1 MLLFTL
7 LLGQENVSPFKPVLI
22 RLRTLFRALTL
33 HFLRFCSTP
42 TDNTI
47 FGCFQ
52 ANDILAL
59 FDSDRQHDLWDFSTF
74 SDKQT
79 TYFFWLTFSK
89 AFHCP
94 QQHTT
99 IADAR
104 HVKTAKVTTFFYP
117 NTMIQNQKSEM
128 CKINGMSF
136 PRKLHAMLEAASK
149 NNLEDVASWQAGGKS
164 FKVIQPQRFATEIML
179 TYFNQ
184 SKYRSFQRQLNI
196 YGFRRV
202 QHGPNKGGYTHK
214 HFIRYSPELGDRI
227 VCRPAN
233 QISATVSTALKDL
246 FDSSA
251 PSSDE
256 NKEVLQVEPISLID
270 DLSSSF
276 RSGDFKLHDSEV
288 KTFYDFF
295 YPNDQTDKAGVSN
308 IIVHEGGSIQQDT
321 SWFCSSRR
329 GESSVPSVNNDVE
342 QAFLVLSGE
351 GDDHIEN
358 NDDDDEL
365 STEQTSFPWKL
376 HLMLEYAEK
385 QNYQY
390 IVSWVKDGSA
400 FKVHKSGEFVE
411 KVMPKY
417 FDQTKY
423 DSFRRQVNM
432 YGFTRLSR
440 GEGRGAICHPSFVKG
455 ARHLC
460 GNIRRRF
467 S

>member
-1 MLLFTL
+1 
-7 LLGQENVSPFKPVLI
+7 
-22 RLRTLFRALTL
+22 
-33 HFLRFCSTP
+33 
-42 TDNTI
+42 
-47 FGCFQ
+47 
-52 ANDILAL
+52 L

-79 TYFFWLTFSK
+79 THFFWLTFSK

-136 PRKLHAMLEAASK
+136 PRKLHAMLEATSK
-149 NNLEDVASWQAGGKS
+149 NNLEDVAAWQPGGKS

-227 VCRPAN
+227 VRRPTN
-233 QISATVSTALKDL
+233 QISATVSTALKEF

-251 PSSDE
+251 PFSSDE
-256 NKEVLQVEPISLID
+256 SKDVLQVEPISLID

-308 IIVHEGGSIQQDT
+308 IIAYEGDSMPQDT
-321 SWFCSSRR
+321 SCSCSSVSD
-329 GESSVPSVNNDVE
+329 ESSVQSVNYEVE
-342 QAFLVLSGE
+342 EAFLLLSGE
-351 GDDHIEN
+351 HDEPIERN
-358 NDDDDEL
+358 YDDDEL

-385 QNYQY
+385 ENYQH

-400 FKVHKSGEFVE
+400 FKVHNSREFVE
-411 KVMPKY
+411 KVMPEY

-432 YGFTRLSR
+432 YGFTRLTQL
-440 GEGRGAICHPSFVKG
+440 EDRGAICHPSFVKG
-455 ARHLC
+455 ARYLC

-467 S
+467 A